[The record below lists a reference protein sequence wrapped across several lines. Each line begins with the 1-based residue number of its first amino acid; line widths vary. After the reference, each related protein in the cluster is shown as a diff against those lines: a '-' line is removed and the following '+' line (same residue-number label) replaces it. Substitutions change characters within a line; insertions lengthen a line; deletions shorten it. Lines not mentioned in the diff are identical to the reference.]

1 MWLVTLVGSCLL
13 FVGCIKS
20 QFQPGCSFSNGQ
32 CIYNVKLGHAQTCD
46 AAGSSGQASTT
57 THSSSNGC
65 SCDDIHKV
73 GTDVTSLRTTVSD
86 LQKAVDKLY
95 SEMNISRSE
104 LTQTQ
109 DLLHG
114 EQQHA
119 AELLVTLNSKQ
130 KMLNQSKEELANV
143 LLSAKTELDNLREQL
158 INASKQL
165 SICQGNAGLPTT
177 TTQVYS
183 EYSTFYCGFENYQGS
198 LCNFQTET
206 DSSTSSSLRMYW
218 SKQSGRHYSVT
229 GPNMDHTYETS
240 SGHYM
245 VIDAQYIS
253 QHSSSTSE
261 HNFRLVSPTFEPAQH
276 YCIRFWYNMHGT
288 DVKPLKVYAKIGGGL
303 GNPIKVIQ
311 PVNSVDWKLGEV
323 EIGSEYT
330 VNKFQVV
337 FEGSTDAHYRYSYHT
352 HGSTKSYVNENGNVA
367 IDDVYIY
374 NTTCQDV
381 PKCPSNSYTHVNM
394 DNTTSCY
401 TFHATPK
408 SWYNAINECK
418 KESYGGHLASITDQM
433 EQDYLVNLIMSDIGL
448 MTAGQSGFY
457 ISGNDENS
465 ENNFV
470 WTDGGSPSSL
480 TYSNWYPGQPNNV
493 GSNQDCLLMQYPD
506 AGYQWGDVSCTETH
520 PFICES
526 RY

>member
-1 MWLVTLVGSCLL
+1 MRLLTLVGSCLL

-46 AAGSSGQASTT
+46 AAGGSDQVS
-57 THSSSNGC
+57 HSSSDGC

-73 GTDVTSLRTTVSD
+73 GSDVTSLRTTVSD
-86 LQKAVDKLY
+86 LQRAVDKLY

-109 DLLHG
+109 DLLHA

-119 AELLVTLNSKQ
+119 AELLVSLNSKE
-130 KMLNQSKEELANV
+130 KMLNQSKEELAHV
-143 LLSAKTELDNLREQL
+143 LLSAKTELDSLRQQL
-158 INASKQL
+158 INASRQL
-165 SICQGNAGLPTT
+165 STCQGNAGLPTT
-177 TTQVYS
+177 PPQVYS
-183 EYSTFYCGFENYQGS
+183 GYSTFYCGFENYQGS
-198 LCNFQTET
+198 MCTFHAET
-206 DSSTSSSLRMYW
+206 DSSTRMLW
-218 SKQSGRHYSVT
+218 TKQSGHLYSST

-245 VIDAQYIS
+245 AIDANYIS
-253 QHSSSTSE
+253 QHSSSSTT
-261 HNFRLVSPTFEPAQH
+261 HTYRLLSPTFEPAQH

-288 DVKPLKVYAKIGGGL
+288 DVKPLKVYAKVGGGL

-311 PVNSVDWKLGEV
+311 PVNSVDWKLEEV

-330 VNKFQVV
+330 ASKLQVV
-337 FEGSTDAHYRYSYHT
+337 FEGSTNAHYRYSYSS
-352 HGSTKSYVNENGNVA
+352 HGSSSKLYDNENGNVA

-381 PKCPSNSYTHVNM
+381 PICPPNSYTHVNT

-401 TFHATPK
+401 TFHTTPM
-408 SWYNAINECK
+408 SWYNAIDECK
-418 KESYGGHLASITDQM
+418 KESYGSHLASVTDQI
-433 EQDYLVNLIMSDIGL
+433 EHDYLVNLIQSDIGL

-465 ENNFV
+465 ENHFV
-470 WTDGGSPSSL
+470 WTDGGSPSSV

-506 AGYQWGDVSCTETH
+506 AGYQWGDVSCSETH